1 MSSAVLFDAPGP
13 RARVRNALLTVVSVV
28 AVAAVLYGIYAGF
41 DAKGQW
47 EAKIW
52 QPFLEWDT
60 WLNFIIPGL
69 IGTLRAAA
77 VAAVLAL
84 LFGAVF
90 GLARLSDH
98 AWIRVPVGVVVEVF
112 RAIPLLLLIFFIFYL
127 APAVVG
133 GGDYTFIAVILGLTF
148 YNGSVLAEVVRAG
161 VNAVPRGQ
169 SEAAYAVGMR
179 KNQVMRLV
187 LLPQGVTA
195 MMPAIVSQLVVLL
208 KDTALGYIIAY
219 VDLLNTGFK
228 ILPAAFFGSL
238 IPAAIV
244 IGIIYVALNMALSY
258 MATWLER
265 RSRRSRRT
273 AARPVAAPGS
283 AAVGIGAGEGTEGG
297 GVAPDR
303 PVE

>member
-1 MSSAVLFDAPGP
+1 MSTTVLFDTPGP
-13 RARVRNALLTVVSVV
+13 RARVRNGLLTVISVV
-28 AVAAVLYGIYAGF
+28 AVAAVLYGIYRGF

-47 EAKIW
+47 EGKIW
-52 QPFLEWDT
+52 QPFLQWET
-60 WLNFIIPGL
+60 WEVYIFPGL
-69 IGTLRAAA
+69 LGTLQAAV

-84 LFGAVF
+84 VFGAVF

-98 AWIRVPVGVVVEVF
+98 AWIRVPAGVVVEVF

-127 APAVVG
+127 APAVAG
-133 GGDYTFIAVILGLTF
+133 GGDYTFMAVVIGLML

-161 VNAVPRGQ
+161 VHAVPRGQ
-169 SEAAYAVGMR
+169 SEAAFAVGMR

-187 LLPQGVTA
+187 LLPQAVTA

-228 ILPAAFFGSL
+228 ILPARFFGSL

-244 IGIIYVALNMALSY
+244 IGIIYVALNMALSFL
-258 MATWLER
+258 ATRLER
-265 RSRRSRRT
+265 RSRRSRKT
-273 AARPVAAPGS
+273 AAAPIAAPGS
-283 AAVGIGAGEGTEGG
+283 AEVSVGAGEGTEDAGLG
-297 GVAPDR
+297 PDR
-303 PVE
+303 SVE